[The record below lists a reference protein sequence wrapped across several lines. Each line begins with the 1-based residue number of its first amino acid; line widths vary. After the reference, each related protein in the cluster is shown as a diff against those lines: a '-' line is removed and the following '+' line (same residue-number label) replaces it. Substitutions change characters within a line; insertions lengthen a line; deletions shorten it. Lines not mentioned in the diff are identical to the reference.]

1 MMKRFL
7 CLLAFITLASLHPAA
22 FAQERYQAVPIS
34 DGSDLGPEKIVILDT
49 TAGHL
54 WVWTESPAT
63 PASSGG
69 RYLIYQGQ
77 LRPGS
82 KMGDI
87 IQKQEWSRSGR

>member
-1 MMKRFL
+1 MKK
-7 CLLAFITLASLHPAA
+7 LLFTLAAISMAYWQPLAA
-22 FAQERYQAVPIS
+22 AEQRYQAVPLS

-63 PASSGG
+63 PSSSGG

-77 LRPGS
+77 LRPGA

-87 IQKQEWSRSGR
+87 IQKQEWGRGK